1 MPDITVSEAALR
13 ALMKDALA
21 DALDARR
28 DLLREVVAEALE
40 DAALGEAIRAGRDT
54 LLVSRDD
61 VFGALGGDSA

>member
-40 DAALGEAIRAGRDT
+40 DAALAEAIRAGRDT
-54 LLVSRDD
+54 PLVSRDE
-61 VFGALGGDSA
+61 VFAAFRGDPE